1 MTKHAVFT
9 MELEPE
15 FRDEFLA
22 AADAAHRPASEV
34 LRELMREYIAQQK
47 AEQGY
52 HDYLQQKVAAARLS
66 VAQGLGRPNAEVEQ
80 EFAFRRE
87 RIGSEA

>member
-9 MELEPE
+9 MKLDPELRAE
-15 FRDEFLA
+15 FMA
-22 AADAAHRPASEV
+22 AAAASHRPASQV

-52 HDYLQQKVAAARLS
+52 QEYLQQKVAAARQS
-66 VAQGLGRPNAEVEQ
+66 VARGLGRPNAEVEQ
-80 EFAFRRE
+80 EFALRRE
-87 RIGSEA
+87 RVGSDA